1 MPLRNPSR
9 WWRQTRLV
17 TWLAAAAIVAIS
29 IGGVGYAARP
39 ASGTLMSIPIGL
51 LLGAIALPFAL
62 AVLVHWLAL
71 RQDRLDRDYSVWE
84 GR

>member
-17 TWLAAAAIVAIS
+17 TWLAAAAIVAIAV
-29 IGGVGYAARP
+29 GGACYAASP
-39 ASGTLMSIPIGL
+39 VAGTLLSIPLGQ
-51 LLGAIALPFAL
+51 LLGVVVLPFAL
-62 AVLVHWLAL
+62 VFLVHWLAL
-71 RQDRLDRDYSVWE
+71 RQERLDRDHSVWE